1 MRRLS
6 TEAPADERART
17 QNETLGLR
25 GRRAWGSGR
34 CRPGWAGYAAVA
46 WSRYG
51 RVSRAEETDALL
63 DRYMP
68 LYEVGERHAVRVAAP
83 ASATY
88 QAALDLDL
96 QRSAIVRAIFRGREL
111 LLGAQR
117 GKRSN
122 RRFLDEIASLGWQ
135 MLADEPGREMVFGAA
150 TQPWKADVRFR
161 GLPPDT
167 FAEFD
172 EPGYVKIAW
181 TLSVE
186 PQGSEESIF
195 RTETRAVATDAEAR
209 RRFRRYW
216 SIFSPGIVLIRR
228 EILRV
233 VKAEAERRASL
244 ARSRR
249 LGGG

>member
-1 MRRLS
+1 MS
-6 TEAPADERART
+6 
-17 QNETLGLR
+17 
-25 GRRAWGSGR
+25 GRRITPRPSGIAGVVLGAAGAAAL
-34 CRPGWAGYAAVA
+34 GWAGYAAVA

-51 RVSRAEETDALL
+51 KVSPARKTDALL

-68 LYEVGERHAVRVAAP
+68 HYEVREQHAVRIAAP

-96 QRSAIVRAIFRGREL
+96 QRSALVRTIFRGREL
-111 LLGAQR
+111 LMGGQR
-117 GKRSN
+117 GTRSH

-135 MLADEPGREMVFGAA
+135 VLANEPGREMVFGAA

-161 GLPPDT
+161 GLPPET
-167 FAEFD
+167 FAQFD

-186 PQGSEESIF
+186 SPGLEESLF

-209 RRFRRYW
+209 RRFRLYW
-216 SIFSPGIVLIRR
+216 AIFSPGIVLIRR
-228 EILRV
+228 QMLRV
-233 VKAEAERRASL
+233 VKAEAERRS
-244 ARSRR
+244 
-249 LGGG
+249 